1 MFDLGTAVGYLMLDS
16 SGFSK
21 GMSSAKKDLDTFM
34 DKTTSFKD
42 KVGAAEGFMSKMGG
56 TLTKNVTLPL
66 VGAGTALVGFAANS
80 EEAFS
85 QFEAKVGDVTLSMDS
100 YKKVMDDIYK
110 NNYGESYD
118 DIADAMGEVVNRLGE
133 MSPEKLQETTESA
146 FALRDVFGYDVS
158 ESLRT
163 ADTLMKNF
171 GLTSEQA
178 FDYIVKGNQEGLD
191 YSGEFL
197 DAINEY
203 SVQFQKLGF
212 DANDMF
218 NILKEGAESGAWN
231 LDKIGD
237 AIKEFSIRAIDG
249 SDTTVAGFEKL
260 GLSADD
266 MAAKFAAGGDTAK
279 QAFSEVISK
288 LAEMEDPLEQNTIGV
303 NLFGT
308 MWEDLGPEVVTQ
320 LNDIT
325 NKSIEMQGSMD
336 KLKEVKYDNLSSAL
350 AGLGRSFQVAGAELG
365 QTLIPKVESL
375 IGFVDGAADAIQNM
389 SPGMQE
395 AIVNF
400 GLVAAA
406 IGPVALVISKVIALL
421 PVLQGLLA
429 ALTGPIGIVVAAV
442 AALALAWATD
452 FGGIRDATTE
462 FFESIKEIISTA
474 MSFIKEAWE
483 SDLMGIRTIAETVW
497 ENIEIVFSTAFD
509 ILKSIFDIFASV
521 FKGDWEGVWE
531 GVKDIFSTVW
541 DAIKA
546 LLDNFLEII
555 LTVIVNI
562 GLKLWDAAKTAF
574 GYIKDGFSE
583 IWDSIVEW
591 FQGAIE
597 DPVGTIKDIGSDMFE
612 AGKEIFTMLWDG
624 IKSIW
629 TDIKGW
635 VDEKVDWL
643 IDKVKF
649 WEKESEKIEDDGER
663 SSGGRSG
670 VASGKRS
677 VDGSYASGLDYV
689 PRDMVV
695 QVHEGE
701 MISTAG
707 QTRELINAFKTLAIG
722 AGSGDLHVTV
732 PVNGAELAR
741 ATLKDFRRVSEANP
755 EVG

>member
-1 MFDLGTAVGYLMLDS
+1 MFDLGSAVGYLLLDT
-16 SGFSK
+16 SGFK
-21 GMSSAKKDLDTFM
+21 KELGDAQNQLNTFFDKSSTAGQKFDALG
-34 DKTTSFKD
+34 KTMQS
-42 KVGAAEGFMSKMGG
+42 VGG
-56 TLTKNVTLPL
+56 TMTKYVTTPL
-66 VGAGTALVGFAANS
+66 IGAGTAFVSFAS
-80 EEAFS
+80 EADAAFS
-85 QFEAKVGDVTLSMDS
+85 KFKSSVGEVTGDVERYRD
-100 YKKVMDDIYK
+100 VMESIYK
-110 NNYGESYD
+110 NNYGESFE
-118 DIADAMGEVVNRLGE
+118 DIADSMATVKKYLGE
-133 MSPEKLQETTESA
+133 LDPTNMQKTTESA
-146 FALRDVFGYDVS
+146 LALRDIIGYDVQ
-158 ESLRT
+158 ESIRT
-163 ADTLMKNF
+163 VDTLMKNF
-171 GLTSEQA
+171 GLSAEEA

-197 DAINEY
+197 DTINEY
-203 SVQFQKLGF
+203 SVQFKKLGF
-212 DANDMF
+212 DAEDMF
-218 NILKEGAESGAWN
+218 SILKEGADSGAWN

-249 SDTTVAGFEKL
+249 SDTTIAGFEKF

-288 LAEMEDPLEQNTIGV
+288 LGEMEDPMEQNTIGV

-325 NKSIEMQGSMD
+325 NRSIEMKGSMD
-336 KLKEVKYDNLSSAL
+336 KLKEVKYDNLNSAL

-375 IGFVDGAADAIQNM
+375 IDFVDGVADAIQNM

-406 IGPVALVISKVIALL
+406 IGPVVLVFGKVIALL
-421 PVLQGLLA
+421 PVLQSLLA
-429 ALTGPIGIVVAAV
+429 ALTGPIGIVIAAV

-452 FGGIRDATTE
+452 FGGMREKTAEI
-462 FFESIKEIISTA
+462 FESIKEIVSVA

-497 ENIEIVFSTAFD
+497 ENIQIVFSTALD
-509 ILKSIFDIFASV
+509 IIKSVFDIFAAL

-531 GVKDIFSTVW
+531 GVKDIFSTIW

-597 DPVGTIKDIGSDMFE
+597 DPVGTIKDIGSDMFD

-629 TDIKGW
+629 ADIKGW

-649 WEKESEKIEDDGER
+649 WENESAKVNRDGEFGSK
-663 SSGGRSG
+663 SSGSF
-670 VASGKRS
+670 
-677 VDGSYASGLDYV
+677 ASGLDYV
-689 PRDMVV
+689 PRTMNVT
-695 QVHEGE
+695 VHEGE
-701 MISTAG
+701 RILTKEENKAYGKGSYARLQMNVTFTQPVDSNTAKKVS
-707 QTRELINAFKTLAIG
+707 R
-722 AGSGDLHVTV
+722 
-732 PVNGAELAR
+732 ELAR
-741 ATLKDFRRVSEANP
+741 ETEKELRGKGV
-755 EVG
+755 VLV